1 MWSYDS
7 LGAKTG
13 YLFKADTINRMELIY
28 MLKDKCLRYIPVILA
43 FALILLAVSPF
54 VAFENQ
60 SVFSGSVHAA
70 PAETKDILKASDSFR
85 LEQWPYHH
93 DKTGN
98 SFDLQSYVQDG
109 KIDLII
115 GFKDEYSFGLLGE
128 VNRLQQ
134 RSAVQN
140 LGGKIEHDFTIIN
153 ALSARLPLQ
162 AVEALSQNS
171 KVSFIEPNYQLTIL
185 SQQVPWGIDRV
196 FGPEEY
202 PFATW
207 EYSIGQGIGVA
218 VLDTGIDKKHDDL
231 PTLLGGVNFI
241 DHTDW
246 GVDDH
251 GHGTHVAGTIAAL
264 DNDLGVVGLS
274 PAVELYAVKVMDESG
289 KGSYACLIN
298 GIEWVDQNNIPIMN
312 MSLGGK
318 SYSQA
323 LKDAVDAAYDNGVLL
338 VAAAGNEGEGTDN
351 VLYPARFESVIA
363 VSSADSNNDLL
374 STSSRGPG
382 VELIAPGVNILSTL
396 PGNKLSYASGTS
408 MAAPHVVGSAALI
421 WSADSNLSNEEVRNL
436 LRQTAQD
443 LGLPKDHQG
452 YGLVR
457 PGLAVAELFGIDNDE
472 SDNDSEKNLDPNMDA
487 RLADLRVCTGTLTPA
502 FTPGKTDYSLVVD
515 HDQEILEVTAVLSDP
530 ENAKMTINGQAQE
543 SGTARS
549 IALEPAGQETL
560 VTIKVTA
567 EDEVTEKVYTIS
579 IERAEELNTD
589 ARLAGLSVCT
599 GTLNPLF
606 APEETA
612 YSLEVDYDVETLDVT
627 AVLSDAENASM
638 TINDQ
643 AQESGVAKAVNL
655 SAAGTETAVNVVV
668 TAEDGETTNIY
679 TINVN
684 RDEAPSGNAD
694 LSALAIS
701 PGTLA
706 PAFNPDEL
714 SYDVNL
720 DHDQGS
726 VDITATL
733 ADENASLTINGE
745 EATSGEAKA
754 VSLGAAG
761 TETAINVV
769 VTAEDGET
777 EKTYVIDL
785 VSETTIISVEA
796 VELSVEPADWQYT
809 GEPVTFTA
817 EVTEGNQDAEFRF
830 YYRMPGDSWKSGTSY
845 STENTWTVNTS
856 YVGEVQVGV
865 IARAAGSEVFE
876 EARYFID
883 YNIVARVEVVELTAD
898 PVERQLVGEP
908 VTFTAEVTE
917 GNQDAEFRFYYR
929 KPGDSWK
936 SGTSYSTENTW
947 TVNTSYVGEVKIGV
961 IARAVGTDVF
971 EETRAIIDYAI
982 EE

>member
-374 STSSRGPG
+374 STSSRGPS

-472 SDNDSEKNLDPNMDA
+472 SDNDSEKNLDPNM
-487 RLADLRVCTGTLTPA
+487 
-502 FTPGKTDYSLVVD
+502 
-515 HDQEILEVTAVLSDP
+515 
-530 ENAKMTINGQAQE
+530 
-543 SGTARS
+543 
-549 IALEPAGQETL
+549 
-560 VTIKVTA
+560 
-567 EDEVTEKVYTIS
+567 
-579 IERAEELNTD
+579 D